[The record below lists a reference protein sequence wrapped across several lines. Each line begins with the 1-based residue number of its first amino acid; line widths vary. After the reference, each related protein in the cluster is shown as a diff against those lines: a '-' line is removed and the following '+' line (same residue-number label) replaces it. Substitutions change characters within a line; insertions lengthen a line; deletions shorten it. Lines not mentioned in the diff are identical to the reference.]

1 MSSLKNISEI
11 TTIILDVDGVLT
23 DGRFGYHDNGDE
35 IKFFHV
41 RDGSVI
47 KMAMR
52 AGLRVGILSGRKSKA
67 NETRAA
73 ELGMSFIK
81 QACKNKADGLR
92 ELLKEQ
98 NLRPEECFYMGD
110 DFIDIPPI
118 RLCGMALSGAVGDSR
133 SLMRYFVYI
142 ALFPTAQIAAFSA
155 MLQVFMDHIC
165 PVAAELPIVAVA
177 DIRA

>member
-41 RDGSVI
+41 WDGAMI
-47 KMAMR
+47 RMAVR

-67 NETRAA
+67 NETRAT
-73 ELGMSFIK
+73 ELGMTFLK

-118 RLCGMALSGAVGDSR
+118 RLCGMAGAPANARAEVKEFVDFVTEAKGGEGAVAEAIEIILKGQGKWEAQLQRYLQDY
-133 SLMRYFVYI
+133 SL
-142 ALFPTAQIAAFSA
+142 
-155 MLQVFMDHIC
+155 
-165 PVAAELPIVAVA
+165 
-177 DIRA
+177 

>member
-23 DGRFGYHDNGDE
+23 DGRIGYRDNGDE
-35 IKFFHV
+35 IKVFHV
-41 RDGSVI
+41 WDGAMI
-47 KMAMR
+47 RMAVR

-67 NETRAA
+67 NETRAT
-73 ELGMSFIK
+73 ELGMTFLK

-118 RLCGMALSGAVGDSR
+118 RLCGMAGAPANARAEVKEFVDFVTEAKGGEGAVAEAIEIILKGQGKWEAQLQRYLQDY
-133 SLMRYFVYI
+133 SL
-142 ALFPTAQIAAFSA
+142 
-155 MLQVFMDHIC
+155 
-165 PVAAELPIVAVA
+165 
-177 DIRA
+177 

>member
-23 DGRFGYHDNGDE
+23 DGRIGYRDNGDE

-41 RDGSVI
+41 RDGAMI

-52 AGLRVGILSGRKSKA
+52 AGLQVGILSGRKSKA

-73 ELGMSFIK
+73 ELSMSFLV
-81 QACKNKADGLR
+81 QGCKNKADGLR
-92 ELLKEQ
+92 ELLKER

-110 DFIDIPPI
+110 DLIDIPPM
-118 RLCGMALSGAVGDSR
+118 RLCGLAFAPANARSEVKTFASLVTNANGGEGAVAEAIEIILKGQGKWEAQLQRYLQDY
-133 SLMRYFVYI
+133 SL
-142 ALFPTAQIAAFSA
+142 
-155 MLQVFMDHIC
+155 
-165 PVAAELPIVAVA
+165 
-177 DIRA
+177 